1 LGSLAMLFVCTCIGS
16 VFRIEI
22 FEVIPYGGARSEPVA
37 SRWYIPLFLI
47 KNVFSWWLPIFVF
60 RQVLP
65 SIERVYPLMSIEMLL
80 LLYLIFKRPY
90 QSRLMN
96 LGAIFCQVVVIYA
109 FGLPILHRFYSP
121 TEDIDVLL
129 LFVLQ
134 GMMLLTEFLTFVRII
149 KSFYNSAKLL
159 CAKKDESNSSGESKI
174 RKKK

>member
-1 LGSLAMLFVCTCIGS
+1 LGSLAMLFVCALIGS
-16 VFRIEI
+16 VFGIEI

-47 KNVFSWWLPIFVF
+47 KNIFSWWLLVF
-60 RQVLP
+60 EF
-65 SIERVYPLMSIEMLL
+65 SRVYPLMSIEMLL